1 MKGFAIVAS
10 LSFIM
15 SAAPVFAQAAGQT
28 QPKPAQPPAT
38 QPPKPTTPP
47 ATTPPAGTTPPA
59 TTPAPTVP
67 PPAAQPPAPF
77 PAGAKIAFI
86 NPQRIF
92 QESVEG
98 KAAYNRVQA
107 LIQKKQTEGQERQ
120 KQLAANQ
127 QKLQT
132 SGGVMNEAARSQLE
146 KEIEK
151 QQVDGQ
157 RFQQDAQAEI
167 NELQQEVQNDF
178 IKKVTPVIELVAK
191 EKGLHMVFDVAN
203 AGLAWG
209 DPGLDLTNDIIKRM
223 DAGKTG
229 GAAK

>member
-10 LSFIM
+10 LSFMM

-47 ATTPPAGTTPPA
+47 ATTPPATTAPPA
-59 TTPAPTVP
+59 TQAPTVP
-67 PPAAQPPAPF
+67 PPAPQPPAPF

-92 QESVEG
+92 QESADG

-107 LIQKKQTEGQERQ
+107 LIQRKQTEGQDKQ

-151 QQVDGQ
+151 QQVEAQ

-178 IKKVTPVIELVAK
+178 IKKVTPVIEQVAK

-223 DAGKTG
+223 DAGKAT